1 MIKEFAL
8 EPDAITSSYRD
19 FCYFTEKFGISH
31 GRVIS
36 EFPKKWRRM
45 VCDSAQRTHGGKVE
59 FSRIVEKLKSLKGEV
74 VFESGRPSGDG
85 NKEWIIRALE
95 EHARN
100 PFDAIIAQE
109 NLTAHVDILVAADLD
124 ETDARFQAA
133 GQRHITRTATEM
145 IGCVRRLL
153 GAARTVKLIDPHF
166 DPTKTR
172 FRRPLELVLNA
183 LSGNG
188 QTGVTLEIHCSDKAS
203 KISPVYLKSCFDSNI
218 PKIIPAGITVQV
230 FLHPETAMHNRFILT
245 SVGGASYHTGL
256 DDNEDG
262 NSTPTDLVSLLAPG
276 IFAAEWATYSSQT
289 AFLVYP

>member
-133 GQRHITRTATEM
+133 GQRHITRTATE
-145 IGCVRRLL
+145 IVDCVGMLL
-153 GAARTVKLIDPHF
+153 GASKTVKLIDPHF
-166 DPTKTR
+166 DPTKAR
-172 FRRPLELVLNA
+172 WRRMLGRVLAA
-183 LSGNG
+183 LGSNG
-188 QTGVTLEIHCSDKAS
+188 QTGVTLEIHRADNAL
-203 KISPVYLKSCFDSNI
+203 PGNLKHYFDSSI
-218 PKIIPAGITVQV
+218 PKMLFAGIIVQV

-262 NSTPTDLVSLLAPG
+262 NSTPTDLVSLLAPS

-289 AFLVYP
+289 AFLDYRN